1 MCLGGGTFEGLGLA
15 RVCVREGRCGGTFE
29 AFPPK
34 MRITLGVSRSTA
46 GRCGSAASW
55 ASRYSWCPRAIAI
68 VTFGSLEL
76 KRVAVLEKASTRR
89 RGGFD

>member
-1 MCLGGGTFEGLGLA
+1 M
-15 RVCVREGRCGGTFE
+15 GGTFE